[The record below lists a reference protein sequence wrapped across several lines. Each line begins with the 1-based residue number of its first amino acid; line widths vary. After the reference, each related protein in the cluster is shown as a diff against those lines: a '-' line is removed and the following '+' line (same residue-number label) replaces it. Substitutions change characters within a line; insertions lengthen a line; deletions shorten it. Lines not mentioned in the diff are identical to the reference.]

1 MATTITAT
9 TLTSTIQE
17 TLTLNGQ
24 VYGNTNT
31 HEVTSMGQSSSRVM
45 SCGTGLTDLL
55 NLATTDSAGTIV
67 GDSTKYMRFTNLDDT
82 NFITLQVHNGAA
94 SYYKIKLG
102 AGESHLLMNN
112 QMGIG
117 SEVLADM
124 SVIKGTADT
133 LACDIE
139 VLTITA

>member
-1 MATTITAT
+1 
-9 TLTSTIQE
+9 
-17 TLTLNGQ
+17 
-24 VYGNTNT
+24 
-31 HEVTSMGQSSSRVM
+31 
-45 SCGTGLTDLL
+45 
-55 NLATTDSAGTIV
+55 
-67 GDSTKYMRFTNLDDT
+67 
-82 NFITLQVHNGAA
+82 
-94 SYYKIKLG
+94 
-102 AGESHLLMNN
+102 MNN